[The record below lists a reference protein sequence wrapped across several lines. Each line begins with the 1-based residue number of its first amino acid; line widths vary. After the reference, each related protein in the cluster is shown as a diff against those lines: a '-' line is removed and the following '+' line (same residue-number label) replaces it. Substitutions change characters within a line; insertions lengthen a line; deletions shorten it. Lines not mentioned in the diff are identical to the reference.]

1 MEVRMSDEFVVVF
14 SSGFRDEVIRLPDGD
29 RAWITRKLADLRKKT
44 WSAAVHDRTVAP
56 LRDGIW
62 EVRIVGRGAAYRLLF
77 FIVPGRSPR
86 VIVLTSCAAKAAMT
100 KKKLL
105 DASITRALDR
115 RAGWLEQE
123 AKKRGR

>member
-1 MEVRMSDEFVVVF
+1 MRETFEVVF
-14 SSGFRDEVIRLPDGD
+14 SSWFHDEGIRIPAED
-29 RAWITRKLADLRKKT
+29 RAWITRKLTDLRKKT

-62 EVRIVGRGAAYRLLF
+62 EVRIVGHGAAYRLLF

-86 VIVLTSCAAKAAMT
+86 VIVLTSYVAKATMI
-100 KKKLL
+100 KKKPL
-105 DASITRALDR
+105 DAAIARALDR
-115 RAGWLEQE
+115 RASWIQQE

>member
-1 MEVRMSDEFVVVF
+1 MSDTFKVVF
-14 SSGFRDEVIRLPDGD
+14 SSWFRDEVRRIPDDD
-29 RAWITRKLADLRKKT
+29 RSWIARKLGDLRKKS
-44 WSAAVHDRTVAP
+44 WSEAVRDRTVAP

-62 EVRIVGRGAAYRLLF
+62 EVRVLGHGAAYRLLF

-86 VIVLTSCAAKAAMT
+86 MVVLTSCAAKSAMV

-105 DASITRALDR
+105 DAAIGRALDR
-115 RAGWLEQE
+115 RASWIEQE